1 MAIINKRLSINLF
14 ILNVRLQLFGCAID
28 EGPVVKYFHY
38 SCVVSTKSEI
48 RDSVL
53 SYIYWIEFSF
63 WIEREREM
71 DLMIHS
77 STFLLP
83 QFPADNGPSL
93 LYALVLLNQPLP
105 KFTPLLWNN
114 GKLSFFLS
122 VFFCFNLVLL
132 LLM

>member
-63 WIEREREM
+63 WIERERERWIWWFIPRRFSFLNSLPTM
-71 DLMIHS
+71 VPLYYMHWCYLTNPYPS
-77 STFLLP
+77 SLP
-83 QFPADNGPSL
+83 CSGTTVNYHFSYQFFS
-93 LYALVLLNQPLP
+93 VLI
-105 KFTPLLWNN
+105 
-114 GKLSFFLS
+114 
-122 VFFCFNLVLL
+122 
-132 LLM
+132 